1 MVSRTECLSMTT
13 ALQQRS
19 GNKHPEE
26 KATAEN
32 KGRAKSGVTSYEVH
46 HRVSRTRR
54 IASLI
59 GGLGWLETE
68 SGLRLNR

>member
-1 MVSRTECLSMTT
+1 MGSQTECLSMTT

-32 KGRAKSGVTSYEVH
+32 KGRAKSGITSYEVC
-46 HRVSRTRR
+46 HRVSQTWR

-59 GGLGWLETE
+59 GGLGWLETVL
-68 SGLRLNR
+68 GLRLNR